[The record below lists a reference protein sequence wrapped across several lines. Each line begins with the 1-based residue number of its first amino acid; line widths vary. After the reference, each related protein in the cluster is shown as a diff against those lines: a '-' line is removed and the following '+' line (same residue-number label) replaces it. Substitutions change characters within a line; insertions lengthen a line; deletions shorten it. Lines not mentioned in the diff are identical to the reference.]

1 MENPF
6 CSCFL
11 FVLTVCFWGI
21 CILPDEPPIVESL
34 PTVESLPV
42 FDSPPVVESFEEDT
56 SFPEEN
62 IPDEDYFFY
71 DTSVNQWFRQRFF
84 PIQDETP
91 KSSDKTP
98 IENGLP

>member
-11 FVLTVCFWGI
+11 FVLTVGFWRV
-21 CILPDEPPIVESL
+21 CRLPNESPIDESL
-34 PTVESLPV
+34 PTTVESP
-42 FDSPPVVESFEEDT
+42 SPPPVVEHFEEED
-56 SFPEEN
+56 
-62 IPDEDYFFY
+62 IPDDDYFFY
-71 DTSVNQWFRQRFF
+71 DTDTTVNRWFIQRFF

-91 KSSDKTP
+91 RNSDKTP